1 MSSWFRIGRK
11 RPPRWRVLLWIGI
24 AILST
29 GAGLLARSEIERRVA
44 RWTWSPAADSRR
56 EGGTLLIAGGG
67 RLPDGVKRHFLE
79 LAGGDK
85 ARLVVIPAANEDDS
99 GLREYR
105 EEWSQ
110 FSPKSVEVLHSDS
123 RTTSENPDFS
133 RCLDDATGVWLGGGQ
148 QTWLAGW
155 YRDTPVQERLLGVLA
170 RGGVIGGTS
179 AGASA
184 MSDPMIAGGRETPHR
199 GRGLGL
205 VQGVIIDQHFV
216 RRNRIGRLL
225 NMLDDYPDHVGLGVD
240 ERTAVILS
248 VRSGRFRIV
257 GDSCAVACCNL
268 PGSPRPRI
276 EFFDAGDEFDL
287 ASLRNG
293 TPTPPS
299 AGFDLEDILG
309 E

>member
-24 AILST
+24 AIFST

-67 RLPDGVKRHFLE
+67 HLPEGIKRQFLE
-79 LAGGDK
+79 LAGGEK
-85 ARLVVIPAANEDDS
+85 ARLVIIPAANIDESDA
-99 GLREYR
+99 REYQST
-105 EEWSQ
+105 WSDYGAA
-110 FSPKSVEVLHSDS
+110 SVEVLHADS
-123 RTTSENPDFS
+123 RRISENPEFS
-133 RCLDDATGVWLGGGQ
+133 RCLDQATGVWLGGGQ

-155 YRDTPVQERLLGVLA
+155 YRDTPVQQRLLGVLA

-184 MSDPMIAGGRETPHR
+184 MSDPMIAGGRETPNR

-225 NMLDDYPDHVGLGVD
+225 KMLDDYPDHVGLGID

-257 GDSCAVACCNL
+257 GDSRAVACCIL